1 MGVAMKT
8 IKQVAD
14 TLGVSRQAIYRRL
27 SALPSEMVSTNN
39 KGVQLINSDGEAL
52 LRTELSVILSGE
64 PSANST
70 DSSPDSITDTLISML
85 KSELSAKNKLIDEQQ
100 QTIKELNETIKIQ
113 AQSINAAHHNELA
126 ETVID
131 GQKLLSSPAP
141 DKVSLWN
148 KIFKRKN

>member
-1 MGVAMKT
+1 MKT

-39 KGVQLINSDGEAL
+39 KGVQLISADGEAL
-52 LRTELSVILSGE
+52 LKSVLSEKVSSE
-64 PSANST
+64 QSADST
-70 DSSPDSITDTLISML
+70 DSPTDNIADTLISML
-85 KSELSAKNKLIDEQQ
+85 KDELSAKNKLIEEQQ
-100 QTIKELNETIKIQ
+100 QTIKELTEAVKIQ

-131 GQKLLSSPAP
+131 GQKLLSAPAP
-141 DKVSLWN
+141 EKVSLWN
-148 KIFKRKN
+148 KLFRKSGK